1 MEHEQPTN
9 IAQQK
14 TLDKTQEDIRAIATD
29 VDFKPY
35 LEAVSMAS
43 QRTRFTVYVLI
54 AALLLIITTFRST
67 GFPDWTD
74 SRLKQL
80 QLASSCLRE
89 NSVNAE
95 CAEARKY
102 AKEFMFLESDG
113 SEPASLDEEWQSEMK
128 EQIDDFIKQRTDAL
142 TLHLPFFG
150 LAIDMNDLGMIGG
163 FLLASILYVLY
174 ASLSSET
181 ENIERAKGKAAKIRD
196 KQTQQ
201 DYLELL
207 LMHQVLSSPSK
218 AKIGI
223 GKGLYVLFVLVAA
236 LHFWVCYD
244 DRHSFDVAVIL
255 EGKTAAAI
263 DTILEWTFFAL
274 VTFFCALCFLQQRK
288 LNQSLRSLA
297 DSI

>member
-1 MEHEQPTN
+1 
-9 IAQQK
+9 
-14 TLDKTQEDIRAIATD
+14 
-29 VDFKPY
+29 
-35 LEAVSMAS
+35 
-43 QRTRFTVYVLI
+43 
-54 AALLLIITTFRST
+54 
-67 GFPDWTD
+67 
-74 SRLKQL
+74 
-80 QLASSCLRE
+80 
-89 NSVNAE
+89 
-95 CAEARKY
+95 
-102 AKEFMFLESDG
+102 
-113 SEPASLDEEWQSEMK
+113 MK
-128 EQIDDFIKQRTDAL
+128 EQINDFIKQRTDAL

-181 ENIERAKGKAAKIRD
+181 ENIERAKGKAAKISD
-196 KQTQQ
+196 KKTRE

-207 LMHQVLSSPSK
+207 LMHQVLASPSK

-244 DRHSFDVAVIL
+244 DRSSFDVAVIL
-255 EGKTAAAI
+255 EGKTAALI
-263 DTILEWTFFAL
+263 DTILEWTFCAL
-274 VTFFCALCFLQQRK
+274 VTFFCVLCFLQQRK